1 MTVSGSV
8 DAEYLRAWA
17 RHTHRSPLYAHLI
30 DLTIRRPELMRV
42 IQRIDNRPPPNV
54 YLAAVHFLLMEGPA
68 SPLTGYYRSLVDEP
82 MPVEDID
89 DFFVE
94 FVVAHEEA
102 IVDLANSRY
111 TQTNECRRCV
121 ALLPGVMTSPFERF
135 HLVEIGTSAGLNLAL
150 DRYRYDFG
158 GLDWGPDSPVVL
170 AAGVPGD
177 QPRLRP
183 IEIGRRVGIDINVI
197 DRNDR
202 DDRMWLDA
210 LIWPEHEERRER
222 LRRALEV
229 TSTMDL
235 ELVEGSVL
243 DRLEQVLTDLPAGE
257 PVVVMNS
264 FVLIQLDPHQRREVE
279 QIVETARSTR
289 PIYRVS
295 LELVHMEDDW
305 ARLEVGEEPEIVELG
320 RAHPHGE
327 WVDLDYSAL
336 ENKDGVQVRP

>member
-1 MTVSGSV
+1 MTLPDPV

-30 DLTIRRPELMRV
+30 DLTIHRPELMRV

-54 YLAAVHFLLMEGPA
+54 YLAAIHFLLMEDQSSQLA
-68 SPLTGYYRSLVDEP
+68 RYYRSLVDDP
-82 MPVEDID
+82 LPVEGVD
-89 DFFVE
+89 DAFVE
-94 FVVAHEEA
+94 FVVANEEA
-102 IVDLANSRY
+102 IVCLANSRY

-121 ALLPGVMTSPFERF
+121 ALLPGVMTSSFDRF

-150 DRYRYDFG
+150 DRYRYDFD
-158 GLDWGPDSPVVL
+158 GLEWGPDSPVLL

-202 DDRMWLDA
+202 DDRLWLDA
-210 LIWPEHEERRER
+210 LIWPEHDERRER

-229 TSTMDL
+229 TSGMDL
-235 ELVEGSVL
+235 ELMEGNVL
-243 DRLEQVLTDLPAGE
+243 DRLEQVLTDLPGSE

-264 FVLIQLDPHQRREVE
+264 FVLLQLDPGQRGEVE
-279 QIVETARSTR
+279 QIAEATRSFR
-289 PIYRVS
+289 PVYRVS

-305 ARLEVGEEPEIVELG
+305 ARLEVGDEVELAELG

-336 ENKDGVQVRP
+336 

>member
-1 MTVSGSV
+1 LTVPGPV
-8 DAEYLRAWA
+8 DADYLRAWA

-30 DLTIRRPELMRV
+30 DVTIHNPELMRV

-54 YLAAVHFLLMEGPA
+54 YLAAIHFLLMEGRSSLLA
-68 SPLTGYYRSLVDEP
+68 GYYQSLVGEP
-82 MPVEDID
+82 LPVNGVD
-89 DFFVE
+89 DVFVE
-94 FVVAHEEA
+94 FVLENEEA

-121 ALLPGVMTSPFERF
+121 ALLPGVMTSPFEKF

-150 DRYRYDFG
+150 DKYRYDFG
-158 GLDWGPDSPVVL
+158 GVGWGPDSPVRL
-170 AAGVPGD
+170 TAGAPGD

-197 DRNDR
+197 DRTDR
-202 DDRMWLDA
+202 DDRQWLDA

-222 LRRALEV
+222 LRSALEV
-229 TSTMDL
+229 TSDMDL

-243 DRLEQVLTDLPAGE
+243 DELEQVLGNLPGSE
-257 PVVVMNS
+257 PVVLMNS
-264 FVLIQLDPHQRREVE
+264 FVLIQLDPNQRREVA
-279 QIVETARSTR
+279 QIVEAARSSR
-289 PIYRVS
+289 PVYRVS
-295 LELVHMEDDW
+295 LELVHMDDDW
-305 ARLEVGEEPEIVELG
+305 ARLEVGDELELAELG

-336 ENKDGVQVRP
+336 

>member
-1 MTVSGSV
+1 MTVPGPV

-17 RHTHRSPLYAHLI
+17 RQTHRSPLYAHLI
-30 DLTIRRPELMRV
+30 DLTIRKPELMRV

-54 YLAAVHFLLMEGPA
+54 YLGAIHYLLMEGQS
-68 SPLTGYYRSLVDEP
+68 SPLTRYYKSLVDEP
-82 MPVEDID
+82 LAVEGVDDPFID
-89 DFFVE
+89 
-94 FVVAHEEA
+94 FVVANQDA
-102 IVDLANSRY
+102 IVELANTRY

-121 ALLPGVMTSPFERF
+121 ALLPAVMTSPFERF

-150 DRYRYDFG
+150 DKYRYDFD
-158 GLDWGPDSPVVL
+158 GLEWGPDSAVRLV
-170 AAGVPGD
+170 AGVPGD

-183 IEIGRRVGIDINVI
+183 IEVGRRAGIDINVI

-202 DDRMWLDA
+202 DDRLWLDA
-210 LIWPEHEERRER
+210 LIWPEHAERRQR
-222 LRRALEV
+222 LRQALEV
-229 TSTMDL
+229 TSEMDL

-243 DRLEQVLTDLPAGE
+243 DELEQVLAGLPARE

-264 FVLIQLDPHQRREVE
+264 FVLMQLDPDQRREVE
-279 QIVETARSTR
+279 QIVEAARTTR

-305 ARLEVGEEPEIVELG
+305 ARLEVGDEMELAELG

-327 WVDLDYSAL
+327 WVDLEYP
-336 ENKDGVQVRP
+336 V